1 MTTTVLYSQMESS
14 TTQGNQEPLNVNLP
28 SAAGGWPV
36 SKHTIISS
44 NPYIISLIRTHSKMG
59 HSYRFFLYSIAYEYV
74 IITRVFA
81 VCLSELYCVVFIQA
95 VSGCYAKVIAYYDP
109 INWCITALFMSVFQK
124 SQLGIQASGL
134 HYIALYYMYIV
145 LPIHCITCSMHQ
157 YYRTTIRFIIFK
169 SKFRSEICHRS
180 KYWANL
186 VR

>member
-44 NPYIISLIRTHSKMG
+44 NPYIISLIRTHSKME
-59 HSYRFFLYSIAYEYV
+59 HSYRSIAYEYV

-81 VCLSELYCVVFIQA
+81 VCLSELYCVVFTQA

-109 INWCITALFMSVFQK
+109 INRCITALFMSVFINIASK
-124 SQLGIQASGL
+124 RVSQGYRRMGCITL
-134 HYIALYYMYIV
+134 
-145 LPIHCITCSMHQ
+145 HCITCTL
-157 YYRTTIRFIIFK
+157 YYRYIALHVQCIIIIGL
-169 SKFRSEICHRS
+169 R
-180 KYWANL
+180 
-186 VR
+186 

>member
-1 MTTTVLYSQMESS
+1 MS
-14 TTQGNQEPLNVNLP
+14 TFHQP
-28 SAAGGWPV
+28 GGWPV

-44 NPYIISLIRTHSKMG
+44 NPYIISLIRTHSKMR
-59 HSYRFFLYSIAYEYV
+59 HSYRFSLYSIAYEYV

-81 VCLSELYCVVFIQA
+81 VCLSELYCVVFTQA

-109 INWCITALFMSVFQK
+109 INRCITALFMSVFINIASK
-124 SQLGIQASGL
+124 RVSQGYRRMGCITL
-134 HYIALYYMYIV
+134 HCITCTLYYRYIV
-145 LPIHCITCSMHQ
+145 LQVHCITCSMH
-157 YYRTTIRFIIFK
+157 YYYWTTIRLIIFK